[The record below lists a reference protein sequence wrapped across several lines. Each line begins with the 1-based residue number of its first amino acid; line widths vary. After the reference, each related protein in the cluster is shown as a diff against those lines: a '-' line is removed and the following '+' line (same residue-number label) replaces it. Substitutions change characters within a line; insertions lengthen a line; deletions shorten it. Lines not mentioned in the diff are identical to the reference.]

1 MTDTILHQPVLLQK
15 TINALKITPGE
26 AYLDCTLGSAGH
38 AVEIIK
44 KGGKLFGLDVDPAAI
59 KRAKARLEKIPN
71 AYFRLK
77 TLNFSQLKLA
87 AQSWKLTSVAGI
99 LLDLG
104 LSSEQLADTARGFS
118 FMTAAPLDMRAD
130 PNLTVTAADLI
141 NGLTKKELNDLFK
154 KLGQEQYSLAIAN
167 GIVRTRREKRIS
179 STLELAQLVARVK
192 PRRGKLHPAT
202 KVFQALRIVVNDEL
216 NNLKAVLPQAVDL
229 LKPGGRLVVISFH
242 SLEDRIIKH
251 FIKNNQSLTNLTK
264 KPIQPTQSEIANNPR
279 ARSAK
284 LRIAQKI

>member
-202 KVFQALRIVVNDEL
+202 KVFQALRIAVNDER

-251 FIKNNQSLTNLTK
+251 FIKNNQNLTNLTK